1 MRRFHSLLAGGSL
14 LLALLLLGGCAK
26 DGPTLVQGQVVDKD
40 TGQPVPRAE
49 VQVHAFAGGGGG
61 AGGGYGPALGGP
73 YLADAAGQFAFS
85 FEASKHT
92 TYRLDAYG
100 PLGHFSVDDGVEVRN
115 GQTNRNLRLPVQAPG
130 WVRIKLIDEPPRAN
144 SGLILVGGFGN
155 PGYSSGLPFKQDTTF
170 IRYIIANHP
179 VRVSWEIQDH
189 VKDNKIEGA
198 KDLVISSLDTVT
210 VEVRF

>member
-1 MRRFHSLLAGGSL
+1 MRLSFFTSSYLLL
-14 LLALLLLGGCAK
+14 LLALLLLGSCAK

-49 VQVHAFAGGGGG
+49 VQVHAFSGGRGG

-73 YLADAAGQFAFS
+73 YLADATGQFAFS
-85 FEASKHT
+85 FEARKNT

-100 PLGHFSVDDGVEVRN
+100 PLGHVSVDDGVEVRN

-130 WVRIKLIDEPPRAN
+130 WVRIKLIDEPPRIN
-144 SGLILVGGFGN
+144 SGQITVGGFGN
-155 PGYSSGLPFKQDTTF
+155 PGYSAGLPLPRDTTF
-170 IRYIIANHP
+170 YRYYPAHVP
-179 VRVSWEIQDH
+179 SRVFWEIREYNQSAS
-189 VKDNKIEGA
+189 IEGF
-198 KDLVISSLDTVT
+198 KDITVGSVDTVT